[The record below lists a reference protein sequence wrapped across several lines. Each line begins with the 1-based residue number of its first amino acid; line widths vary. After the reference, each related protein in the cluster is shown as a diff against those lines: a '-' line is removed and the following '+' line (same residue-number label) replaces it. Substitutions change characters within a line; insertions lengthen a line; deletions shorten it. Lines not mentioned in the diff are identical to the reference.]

1 MKRLLSVVERALG
14 KAGVSPGGRVVVAAS
29 GGCDSTVLLHLVH
42 ALGHRIVVAHVDHG
56 TRGAESDGDREA
68 VRAWAEA
75 HDAAFE
81 LLMLDFEEAKAGS
94 QGFQGEA
101 RKQRMAWL
109 ETLRQAHEAEAVLTG
124 HHADDQAETWL
135 LHAMRSANPWA
146 VKGMAS
152 REGHVVRPLLDV
164 PRIELRKLAETQ
176 GWSWREDASNA
187 SEAYLRNRVRREV
200 LPLLDQLRPGT
211 SRHLSHLA
219 ARAASWSNEVETLLD
234 KAFVAVKSGA
244 NEWSIDALQRTPLGK
259 EALRRSLHNRGWT
272 DGVAEQA
279 LSLLESQPG
288 AHVQAKGLKLV
299 REREVLLEITLP
311 NASSKPSP
319 NRPDLGTRLRC
330 DEQGEVRTAAGT
342 CSWRPAP
349 CPASVEG
356 LSVHALWVPEAWL
369 PLTLRPWAH
378 GERIQP
384 LGMTGRSLVSDVL
397 TQAQVP
403 HAVRSEALVL
413 ERTSDACLIWVAG
426 HKLAEQARLQLDQ
439 FAGAPGLQI
448 TFTPHPR
455 PGST

>member
-1 MKRLLSVVERALG
+1 
-14 KAGVSPGGRVVVAAS
+14 
-29 GGCDSTVLLHLVH
+29 
-42 ALGHRIVVAHVDHG
+42 
-56 TRGAESDGDREA
+56 
-68 VRAWAEA
+68 
-75 HDAAFE
+75 
-81 LLMLDFEEAKAGS
+81 
-94 QGFQGEA
+94 
-101 RKQRMAWL
+101 MAWL

-187 SEAYLRNRVRREV
+187 SEAYLRNRVRHEV
-200 LPLLDQLRPGT
+200 LPLLDHLRPGT

-219 ARAASWSNEVETLLD
+219 ARAASWSSEVETLLD
-234 KAFVAVKSGA
+234 KALEAVKSGETA
-244 NEWSIDALQRTPLGK
+244 WSIDALQRTPLGK

-272 DGVAEQA
+272 DGAAEQA
-279 LSLLESQPG
+279 LGLLACQPG
-288 AHVQAKGLKLV
+288 AHVQFQGLKLV

-311 NASSKPSP
+311 NASS
-319 NRPDLGTRLRC
+319 NQPDLKTRLRC
-330 DEQGEVRTAAGT
+330 DERGEVRTAAGT

-349 CPASVEG
+349 CPASLEG
-356 LSVHALWVPEAWL
+356 LSVHSLWVPEAWL